1 MPVQTR
7 LQLRRGTSAQW
18 LASTDPLSMGE
29 IGFDTTLKKFK
40 IGDGTTLWSGLEWGT
55 VLPSELSEIIDD
67 RISSLIV
74 AGSGITTSYDDS
86 NNTLSISSPV
96 LAGSGIVISHS
107 SGTYTVSVSNPTI
120 TSSLIT
126 DFSEAVQD
134 LIGLSGVTAG
144 SGISV
149 NYNDSTGLTTI
160 SLSDPTIQV
169 SDITDISAT
178 AAQINYL
185 SNTLP
190 GTGVA
195 GKAIILDANSSIINI
210 NNLSTTG
217 NVVIGGNLTI
227 NGTTT
232 TVNSVTITVDDKNL
246 ELGSVASPS
255 DITADGGGI
264 TLKGS
269 TDKEFKWLDSSDS
282 WTSSEHINLST
293 GSLTYKLN
301 GTTVI
306 GNNTIGANGYSV
318 ASGVSIDGGTP

>member
-1 MPVQTR
+1 
-7 LQLRRGTSAQW
+7 
-18 LASTDPLSMGE
+18 MGE

-67 RISSLIV
+67 RISNLIV
-74 AGSGITTSYDDS
+74 AGSGITTSYDDI
-86 NNTLSISSPV
+86 NNTLSISSPI
-96 LAGSGIVISHS
+96 LAGSGIVISHN
-107 SGTYTVSVSNPTI
+107 SGHYTVSVSNPTI

-126 DFSEAVQD
+126 DFAESVQD
-134 LIGLSGVTAG
+134 IIGLSGVAAG

-169 SDITDISAT
+169 SDITDVSAT
-178 AAQINYL
+178 ATQINYL
-185 SNTLP
+185 AGSIP

-195 GKAIILDANSSIINI
+195 GKAVILDSNSSIVNI
-210 NNLSTTG
+210 NNLSTSG
-217 NVVIGGNLTI
+217 NVIIGGNLTI

-232 TVNSVTITVDDKNL
+232 TVNSITVTVDDKNL
-246 ELGSVASPS
+246 ELGSVPSPT

-269 TDKEFKWLDSSDS
+269 TDKEFKWLDITDS
-282 WTSSEHINLST
+282 WTSTEHINLS
-293 GSLTYKLN
+293 SNQLAYKLN
-301 GTTVI
+301 GTTI
-306 GNNTIGANGYSV
+306 LGNNLIGANGYAI